1 VHDEDDI
8 RTDLPLIPREKRQD
22 SNSSEATATTV
33 SSRVSWSSSS
43 SSRCRTGSNIYNSN
57 TRPLPP
63 SSEGGAL
70 FVRKIKE
77 NNFLMDD
84 VSVPTATT
92 VSSRVSLSSSSSSY
106 CRTGSNIYNSN
117 TRSLPPSSKGGVFF
131 VIKNKENNFLTDD
144 VSVATAASFVDT
156 LDGFTAYCDLLEEN
170 TQSMLWIHE
179 RNN

>member
-1 VHDEDDI
+1 
-8 RTDLPLIPREKRQD
+8 
-22 SNSSEATATTV
+22 
-33 SSRVSWSSSS
+33 
-43 SSRCRTGSNIYNSN
+43 
-57 TRPLPP
+57 
-63 SSEGGAL
+63 
-70 FVRKIKE
+70 VRKIKE

-144 VSVATAASFVDT
+144 VSVATATSFVDT